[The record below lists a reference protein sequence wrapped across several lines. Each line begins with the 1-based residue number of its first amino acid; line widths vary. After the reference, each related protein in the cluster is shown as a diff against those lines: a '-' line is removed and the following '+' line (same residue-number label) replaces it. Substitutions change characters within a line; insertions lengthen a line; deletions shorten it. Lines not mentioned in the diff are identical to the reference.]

1 MKKLLAFVLSAA
13 LIVSGTYVANG
24 VRISADEASSGV
36 GSSATPHTELDP
48 AASPQLTEEP
58 TAVPDDTPQVSGQP
72 TTVPDDA
79 PQVSEQPT
87 TAPDDTPQ
95 VSEQPTATPDS
106 TPQATVEPSA
116 TPQVTAVTAPIA
128 PQVTQIKG
136 GSKRVKLYWTEQKD
150 ARGYYIYY
158 ATSKTGTYTRTK
170 TITNSSTCKYVK
182 KSLEQNKTY
191 YFKISAYTIG
201 ANGLPVEGALSQ
213 VYTAKTAAVS
223 ATSKG
228 ARKYSSTAKFKKSPA
243 YKKYAFLRK
252 ANYTKSFAIP
262 GMKTT
267 NVAGFANNRMFPQG
281 GCAAGAYMLV
291 SAYAYNGED
300 ESIIY
305 VLSRSSK
312 SYITTLVMPNKTK
325 IDAMAYDGKNVWLT
339 QGKKVAR
346 FSYELISKAVAAG
359 SAYTEIAAFDA
370 TYSIATSGSYMAYRD
385 NVLWIGAYNSKLA
398 TRMYGYVVQTNATGV
413 VSLTRKYYMAMPN
426 RTRAVSFDAD
436 GYMYVVRSSQS
447 NNKQSGYLSQ
457 IRTYKPAFSTPSA
470 SGSVAK
476 KAYTKKT
483 TIPPRACG
491 SMVYGQYLYTVFSGC
506 KYSKCTYKVDRV
518 IAVKLTNMR

>member
-1 MKKLLAFVLSAA
+1 MKRLLSFVLSAA
-13 LIVSGTYVANG
+13 LIVSGTYAANSMH
-24 VRISADEASSGV
+24 ISADEASSGV
-36 GSSATPHTELDP
+36 GSSATPQTELDP
-48 AASPQLTEEP
+48 ASSPQITEEP
-58 TAVPDDTPQVSGQP
+58 GAVPDDTPQVSGQP
-72 TTVPDDA
+72 TVKPDDA
-79 PQVSEQPT
+79 PQVSGQPT
-87 TAPDDTPQ
+87 VKPDDAPQ
-95 VSEQPTATPDS
+95 VSGQPTAKPGD
-106 TPQATVEPSA
+106 A
-116 TPQVTAVTAPIA
+116 PQVTEVTAPIA

-150 ARGYYIYY
+150 ASGYYIYY
-158 ATSKTGTYTRTK
+158 STSKAGTYIRTK
-170 TITNSSTCKYVK
+170 TITNPGTCKYVK

-191 YFKISAYTIG
+191 YFKISAYTMN
-201 ANGLPVEGALSQ
+201 ANGLPVEGELSQ
-213 VYTAKTAAVS
+213 AYAAKTITVS

-300 ESIIY
+300 ESVIY

-312 SYITTLVMPNKTK
+312 SYITTLVMPSKTK

-339 QGKKVAR
+339 QGKKVVR
-346 FSYELISKAVAAG
+346 FSYEMISKAVASG
-359 SAYTEIAAFDA
+359 SAYTELAAFDE
-370 TYSIATSGSYMAYRD
+370 TYSIATKGSYMAYRD
-385 NVLWIGAYNSKLA
+385 HVLWIGAYNSKLA
-398 TRMYGYVVQTNATGV
+398 TRMYGYVVQTNTTGA

-457 IRTYKPAFSTPSA
+457 IRTYKPAFSTPAA
-470 SGSVAK
+470 SGGVAK
-476 KAYTKKT
+476 KVYTKKT

-518 IAVKLTNMR
+518 IAIKLTRMR